1 MDDSIRQIQKKYC
14 SKAMTLAI
22 AAGFVFILVGRNS
35 LAKGLVLGTIFSIV
49 NFILMGETLP
59 LKLGKSSLKTFFW
72 SLLSLIVRY
81 GFLAIPLILAVKFR
95 QFNLI
100 AVICGVFSVQAV
112 ILVDSVLTTLTSLRN
127 KGV

>member
-1 MDDSIRQIQKKYC
+1 M
-14 SKAMTLAI
+14 MLAI
-22 AAGFVFILVGRNS
+22 AAGFVFILAGRNA

-72 SLLSLIVRY
+72 SLLSLILRY
-81 GFLAIPLILAVKFR
+81 GLLAIPLILAVKLK

-100 AVICGVFSVQAV
+100 AVICGIFSVQTV
-112 ILVDSVLTTLTSLRN
+112 ILVESVLATLTSPRN
-127 KGV
+127 KGI